1 MKYIVGV
8 RFRKAG
14 KIYYFAPNGL
24 DIHMN
29 DGVIV
34 DTSRGT
40 EYGYIASM
48 PQQVEDEV
56 AGNDLKPV
64 KRIATVKD
72 QIQLARNR
80 ERQEAAFDIC
90 LEKIKKLQV
99 PMKLLRAEYTFD
111 RTKIIFLFTADGRV
125 DFRELV
131 KELAAIF
138 HVRIELRQVGVRDQA
153 KQVGGIGPCGR
164 TLCCAT
170 YLGEFAPVSIKMAK
184 IQGLSLNPTKISGAC
199 GRLMCC
205 LTYENDQYEERAKT
219 CRCPL
224 KTETKKFFRVGMRVI
239 SDEGEGQVVYVNDQ
253 KHSVKIQLE
262 GGSTKIFPWDAVE
275 QVDNV

>member
-1 MKYIVGV
+1 MKYVVGV

-24 DIHMN
+24 DIHLH

-34 DTSRGT
+34 ETARGM
-40 EYGYIASM
+40 EYGYVVSM
-48 PQQVEDEV
+48 PKPVTDEE
-56 AGNDLKPV
+56 GGELKPV
-64 KRIATVKD
+64 MRLATVKD
-72 QIQLARNR
+72 EIQLSRNK

-90 LEKIKKLQV
+90 LEKIRKLGV

-111 RTKIIFLFTADGRV
+111 RTKIVFLFTADGRV

-138 HVRIELRQVGVRDQA
+138 HVRIELRQVGVRDEA
-153 KQVGGIGPCGR
+153 KQVSGIGPCGR
-164 TLCCAT
+164 PLCCAT

-184 IQGLSLNPTKISGAC
+184 VQGLSLNPAKISGAC

-205 LTYENDQYEERAKT
+205 LRYENDQYEEKAKT
-219 CRCPL
+219 CRCPM
-224 KTETKKFFRVGMRVI
+224 KQGPRKSFRVGMRVI
-239 SDEGEGQVVYVNDQ
+239 SDDGEGQVIYVNDQ
-253 KHSVKIQLE
+253 KRKVKVQME
-262 GGSTKIFPWDAVE
+262 GGSTKTFSWDAVE
-275 QVDNV
+275 QVENV

>member
-1 MKYIVGV
+1 
-8 RFRKAG
+8 
-14 KIYYFAPNGL
+14 
-24 DIHMN
+24 MN

-253 KHSVKIQLE
+253 KRSVKIQLE

>member
-40 EYGYIASM
+40 EYGYIVSM

-219 CRCPL
+219 CRCSL

-253 KHSVKIQLE
+253 KRSVKIQLE

>member
-14 KIYYFAPNGL
+14 KIYYFSPNGL

-40 EYGYIASM
+40 EYGYIVSM

-253 KHSVKIQLE
+253 KRSVKIQLE